1 VVLVVGVLAGCK
13 AEPAE
18 PIEGVVA
25 SATSGDRLQ
34 GDDFTLSL
42 PDGFR
47 GVTSKDE
54 LNRELSIT
62 FPEEDIEPFV
72 DALFLQESELV
83 AWNDNEPALQN
94 TVLVFH
100 VHKTKEFPLL
110 AWTTTWGLN
119 AKRQGAVPVGGAP
132 EKLTIDGRP
141 ATRIRFDDPV
151 IGVRT
156 DAYVIVDGKDAWFLE
171 YSAPQD
177 EFAGAESGYRESAE
191 SFSLS

>member
-1 VVLVVGVLAGCK
+1 MREDPAVPTDDAVASAG
-13 AEPAE
+13 
-18 PIEGVVA
+18 A
-25 SATSGDRLQ
+25 SATSGERLQ

-47 GVTSKDE
+47 GATSEDE
-54 LNRELSIT
+54 LRRELSIT
-62 FPEEDIEPFV
+62 FPGEEV
-72 DALFLQESELV
+72 DPLVDTLFLQESELV
-83 AWNDNEPALQN
+83 AWKSDGTALQN

-119 AKRQGAVPVGGAP
+119 AKEQGAVPDGEPA

-171 YSAPQD
+171 YSAPED
-177 EFAGAESGYRESAE
+177 EFADAESGYRESAE
-191 SFSLS
+191 SLSLS